1 MSQVSFFDILIIG
14 DLAVR
19 GNFVFCLIIVVVF
32 IGLGRAYTLWWGGG
46 GVVGTGVGNHMFG
59 GSWPLKTP
67 FKDFN
72 LAILGLGWI
81 KWLKDGAGKCLYVMK
96 LFLTIS
102 FLGSI
107 LLVKLEY
114 PYIQYAWMSI
124 MKKKQNSGQNGKV
137 EKMVVLVKTFDH
149 CHHKFQLFQLSYKI
163 VKEFETEI

>member
-46 GVVGTGVGNHMFG
+46 GGVVGTGVGNHMFG

-81 KWLKDGAGKCLYVMK
+81 KWLKDWAGKCLYVMK

-114 PYIQYAWMSI
+114 PYSVCLNVNHE
-124 MKKKQNSGQNGKV
+124 KKQNSGQNGKV